1 MKINVWVKT
10 IFLFYLFFHH
20 CSFLLKNLFCEY
32 DFEFDELP
40 GNYAKFPV
48 GEICLCFTRC
58 DTECSQVHDL
68 SLCGLQWTHV

>member
-10 IFLFYLFFHH
+10 IFYFIFSSIIAVS
-20 CSFLLKNLFCEY
+20 CSRIYSVNN
-32 DFEFDELP
+32 FEFDELP